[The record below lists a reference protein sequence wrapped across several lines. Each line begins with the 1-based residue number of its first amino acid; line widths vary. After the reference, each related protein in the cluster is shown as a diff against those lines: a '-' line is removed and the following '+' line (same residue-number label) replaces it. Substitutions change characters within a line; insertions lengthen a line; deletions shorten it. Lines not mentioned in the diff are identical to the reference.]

1 MKENSIALYI
11 HLPFCVKKCPYCA
24 FASEE
29 IVNAEYVQSVLDT
42 IIVEAEKK
50 KQVEP
55 WSDKMVHSLFLGG
68 GTPSILSGDQI
79 RFLLNGIMSIFDFT
93 EDSECSIEVN
103 PGTITANKIQAWK
116 DSSINRISLGIQSF
130 DPETL
135 EKLGRIHSVDQA
147 EKAINKTRD
156 FGFENLGFDL
166 IYGVNVSNP
175 IESWKRTIEKVLEY
189 QPKHI
194 SAYGLSIEE
203 GTEYYKDFVGGNSPK
218 TTEEFEIEQ
227 YTTLKTILEKN
238 GYHHYEVSNWAKPG
252 FECKHNI
259 SYWDRSSYL
268 ALGPS
273 AHGYDAKS
281 NRRYWN
287 FSNTQIW
294 QESVKKSGSGEAG
307 FELLDDGQIFEER
320 VMLGLRMVD
329 GTDENLL
336 ADLALKAGKIWP
348 PRKLENYIKNGFLER
363 KDDILKYSLKGLMLA
378 DELETQLTML

>member
-1 MKENSIALYI
+1 MNNNSIALYI

-29 IVNAEYVQSVLDT
+29 IVNAEYVESVLDT
-42 IIVEAEKK
+42 IIVEAESKK
-50 KQVEP
+50 RIEP
-55 WSDKMVHSLFLGG
+55 WSDVTIHSLFLGG
-68 GTPSILSGDQI
+68 GTPSILNSNQI
-79 RFLLNGIMSIFDFT
+79 KYLITTLRSIFNFSD
-93 EDSECSIEVN
+93 DAECSIEVN
-103 PGTITANKIQAWK
+103 PGTITENKIKAWK
-116 DSSINRISLGIQSF
+116 DVSINRISLGIQSF

-147 EKAINKTRD
+147 EKAINNTRD
-156 FGFENLGFDL
+156 FGFENFGFDL
-166 IYGVNVSNP
+166 IYGVDVSNP
-175 IESWKRTIEKVLEY
+175 IESWKRTIENILKY

-194 SAYGLSIEE
+194 SAYALSVEE
-203 GTEYYKDFVGGNSPK
+203 GTKYYEELKNGNTPK
-218 TTEEFEIEQ
+218 ISEEFEIEQ
-227 YTTLKTILEKN
+227 HTTLKTILEKN

-287 FSNTQIW
+287 FSNTQMW
-294 QESVKKSGSGEAG
+294 QESVNNSGFGEAG
-307 FELLDDGQIFEER
+307 FELLDDSQIFEER

-348 PRKLENYIKNGFLER
+348 PEKLENYIKNGFLER
-363 KDDILKYSLKGLMLA
+363 EDGILKYSLKGLLLA
-378 DELETQLTML
+378 DELETQLTM